1 VRVGI
6 TTWGTEG
13 DLRPFIALGHAL
25 VRRGHTVRLD
35 YTSIEGRD
43 LGPLAASAGVV
54 TRSIAQEYFA
64 PRRDQIRRQMAS
76 VFASTSPLA
85 QIRGIVE
92 STLDPVTDVM
102 FDAADELA
110 RTSDVMVGHFMT
122 HPAGAAAQKHKRPY
136 VLVALAPVLPSALYP
151 PIGTP
156 DLGRLAN
163 PLLWWILGRVL
174 ESVLKE
180 RVNRTRARAGIPAV
194 ENLLARTLDQV
205 TRVLVAVS
213 PILFA
218 RPADWD
224 PHIALSGFLRM
235 PESLEPWEPDAAL
248 RAFLEKGDPPVF
260 LSFGS
265 MLSVGDPRTLEAVDA
280 MHGALAKAGMRG
292 VIQAPADVVESR
304 TMDDTACFILRA
316 PHAQLFPRCSVI
328 VHHGGAGTT
337 QSALLAGRPSVVV
350 PHVADQ
356 FFWGE
361 RLMKLGV
368 GVKPLPRVK
377 LTANR
382 LAERLREAAGD
393 PALQE
398 RTLAAG
404 AGLSAEDGST
414 RAAELIEQTFEVHA

>member
-13 DLRPFIALGHAL
+13 DLRPFMALAHTL
-25 VRRGHTVRLD
+25 VARGHTVQLD
-35 YTSIEGRD
+35 YTSVEGRD

-54 TRSIAQEYFA
+54 ARSVAKEYFA
-64 PRRDQIRRQMAS
+64 SRRDQIQREMAS

-110 RTSDVMVGHFMT
+110 QTSDVMVGHFMT
-122 HPAGAAAQKHKRPY
+122 HPAGAAAQKHRKPY

-156 DLGRLAN
+156 NLGRLAN

-174 ESVLKE
+174 ESILEE
-180 RVNRTRARAGIPAV
+180 RVNATRVRAGLPTV
-194 ENLLARTLDQV
+194 KNLLASTLDQV
-205 TRVLVAVS
+205 TSVLVAVS
-213 PILFA
+213 PTLFP

-224 PHIALSGFLRM
+224 PRIALSGFLRM
-235 PESLEPWEPDAAL
+235 PDSVEPWEPDAAL

-265 MLSVGDPRTLEAVDA
+265 MLSLGDQRTLEAVGA
-280 MHGALAKAGMRG
+280 MRGALAKAGMRG
-292 VIQAPADVVESR
+292 VIQAPADVVAAQ
-304 TMDDTACFILRA
+304 TKDDTVCFIDRA

-337 QSALLAGRPSVVV
+337 QSALLSGRPSVVV

-361 RLMKLGV
+361 RLMKQGV

-377 LTANR
+377 LTAGR
-382 LAERLREAAGD
+382 LAERLREAVGD
-393 PALQE
+393 CAMRE
-398 RTLAAG
+398 KALAAG
-404 AGLSAEDGST
+404 AALSGEDGAT
-414 RAAELIEQTFEVHA
+414 RAAELIEQVS